1 MGGDSGMPR
10 ALLWASLR
18 GHPWSCPTTRKH
30 PVPVFW
36 RGSRSLIL
44 MTGSVTPIPWA
55 ANRLCPPDS
64 RCFKVLPGTS
74 THLCSGTNCVL
85 KVRFWCLTNSGTT
98 APGAKLCFPQG
109 VHFPPG
115 SWLGPWQHLPSPVCP
130 AAALGQ
136 ARSFRH
142 GVGRGRA
149 APPCPPRAEG
159 SVERKL
165 LLTELRA
172 LPDWG

>member
-1 MGGDSGMPR
+1 MAWGGRLRDAPCP
-10 ALLWASLR
+10 ALGQLEGSPLEPSHHQEAPSPCVLE
-18 GHPWSCPTTRKH
+18 
-30 PVPVFW
+30 
-36 RGSRSLIL
+36 GSRSLIL

-85 KVRFWCLTNSGTT
+85 RFWCLTNSGTT

-115 SWLGPWQHLPSPVCP
+115 SWLGPWQHLPSPECP

-172 LPDWG
+172 LPA